1 MLKKISVLTIFPE
14 SIKCFINSSIIKKAI
29 ANQKIEIELID
40 FRQYSKDKH
49 KKVDDYQYGGGPGM
63 VLQLQPIVDCLR
75 MIKTKKTYTILT
87 SASGYLY
94 SQNEAIKISSNYEH
108 LIIICGHYEGID
120 ERIHQYVD
128 TSICIGDYVLT
139 GGEAA
144 SIVIIDSVVR
154 LIDGV
159 IHKESLQSESFN
171 DYLLD
176 YPVYTKPIDFEGHL
190 VPDVLLSGN
199 HKEIMNYRENQK
211 ILKTKKYRPDIYNK
225 YLNKGEK

>member
-139 GGEAA
+139 SGEAA
-144 SIVIIDSVVR
+144 SIVIIDSIVR